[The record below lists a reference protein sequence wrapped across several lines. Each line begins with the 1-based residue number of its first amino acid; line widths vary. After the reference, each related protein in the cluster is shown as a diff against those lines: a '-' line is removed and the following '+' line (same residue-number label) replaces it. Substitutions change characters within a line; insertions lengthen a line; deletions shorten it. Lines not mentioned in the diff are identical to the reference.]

1 MAAIKY
7 KLDGIYNTLMESYS
21 DTPFMSALIAG
32 SLATI
37 GLAINST
44 STVVAST
51 LISPIGT
58 FIIQANLSRFL
69 KKYNYNF
76 KGRKQSPWYIP
87 LLLVVITTLVISYLI
102 GKAMIFFNIHLF
114 I

>member
-1 MAAIKY
+1 MVDISDILRVELLYQTRQRGLTGSLFNTVMQLLPKIPISKNMPIKY
-7 KLDGIYNTLMESYS
+7 KLDGIYNTLMETYS

-58 FIIQANLSRFL
+58 FIIQANLLQFL
-69 KKYNYNF
+69 KTF
-76 KGRKQSPWYIP
+76 W
-87 LLLVVITTLVISYLI
+87 
-102 GKAMIFFNIHLF
+102 
-114 I
+114 